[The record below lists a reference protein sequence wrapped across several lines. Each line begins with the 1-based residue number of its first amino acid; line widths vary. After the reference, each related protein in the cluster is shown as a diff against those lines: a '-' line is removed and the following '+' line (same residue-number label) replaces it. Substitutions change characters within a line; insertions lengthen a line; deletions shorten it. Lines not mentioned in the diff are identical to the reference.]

1 MRLIWSSFLALL
13 LVLPLAAR
21 ADTFLLMAE
30 EHGCPWCE
38 KWDEEISH
46 IYPKTLEGK
55 LAPLRRFDLHSGW
68 PTDLTLDRPL
78 HFTPTFVLVVDGVAS
93 FSGAYTL
100 LGGSGGM
107 LDAGLLLVTYVYQ
120 VAFPG
125 GSGRFDL
132 PGAAAMSLLVAPF
145 VACFLFLVLRVR
157 LPQAKV

>member
-38 KWDEEISH
+38 QWDEEISH

-55 LAPLRRFDLHSGW
+55 VAPLRRFDLHSGW

-78 HFTPTFVLVVDGVAS
+78 HFTPTFVLVVDGVEKGRIEGYPGED
-93 FSGAYTL
+93 FFWP
-100 LGGSGGM
+100 M
-107 LDAGLLLVTYVYQ
+107 LSILFERAQLDV
-120 VAFPG
+120 
-125 GSGRFDL
+125 
-132 PGAAAMSLLVAPF
+132 GAAG
-145 VACFLFLVLRVR
+145 
-157 LPQAKV
+157 